1 MSPPRAS
8 LRTFTARPITA
19 PPSCRPWP
27 RRRWPKPLNPRPAR
41 RAAVGALPCSAS
53 SGGRDLQRRT
63 RDGKAS
69 PPKFA
74 KRFLTAGKDEDLQ
87 VLRLSGQ
94 GVEHP
99 LDPVV
104 VRIHDRLREH
114 PCEGEAYEKRD
125 LFSRS
130 ARQSRIVLFMP
141 VADQRSGQN
150 VFGIE
155 PQVGLV
161 PE

>member
-1 MSPPRAS
+1 MAS
-8 LRTFTARPITA
+8 LRTFTAKPITA

-27 RRRWPKPLNPRPAR
+27 RRRWPELPSPAAAR

-99 LDPVV
+99 L
-104 VRIHDRLREH
+104 
-114 PCEGEAYEKRD
+114 EGEAYEKRD